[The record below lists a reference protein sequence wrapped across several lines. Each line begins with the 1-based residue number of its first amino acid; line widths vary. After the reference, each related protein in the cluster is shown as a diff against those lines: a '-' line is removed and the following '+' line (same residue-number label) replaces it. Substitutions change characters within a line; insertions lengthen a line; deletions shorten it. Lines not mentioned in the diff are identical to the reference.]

1 MMIRAYLRA
10 STNTQ
15 DANRAKSDLAHFAKS
30 YGYSIASFY
39 IENVSGTKEKRPALD
54 KLISDSEKGDVL
66 LIEKMDRLTRLPFS
80 LWETLKA
87 RLKDSGIN
95 IVVLDQPMTYNVLKP
110 SDDIQSAIQEALT
123 NFMLDLG
130 AAMARDDYETRMKRT
145 KQGIEKA
152 KQAGRFQGRPINP
165 DTTKKCESVLKL
177 VESGETV
184 ASAVK
189 QLGVSRAQYYK
200 WKSDNK

>member
-1 MMIRAYLRA
+1 MIRAYLRA

-15 DANRAKSDLAHFAKS
+15 DANRAKSDLTHFAKS

-54 KLISDSEKGDVL
+54 KLISDSEKGDVI

-95 IVVLDQPMTYNVLKP
+95 IVVLDQPMTHNVLKP

-152 KQAGRFQGRPINP
+152 KQAGRFQGRPVNP
-165 DTTKKCESVLKL
+165 DTTKKCKSVLKL